1 MFTGFWNSGNN
12 SKTKGKVKLI
22 NQVLLMGIHESIAIF
37 NAPDTESLFKITA
50 PFHEPDAAHIHPVIS
65 LEETIKK
72 RQDLKTSGKYQ
83 LQENFIFL
91 LIYLLF
97 SF

>member
-50 PFHEPDAAHIHPVIS
+50 PFHEPGAAHIHPVIS
-65 LEETIKK
+65 LEETINTKK
-72 RQDLKTSGKYQ
+72 AKLKK
-83 LQENFIFL
+83 LQENFNFL

>member
-50 PFHEPDAAHIHPVIS
+50 PFHEPGATHIHPVIS
-65 LEETIKK
+65 LEETINTKK
-72 RQDLKTSGKYQ
+72 AKLKK
-83 LQENFIFL
+83 LQENINFRKI
-91 LIYLLF
+91 
-97 SF
+97 SFFF

>member
-50 PFHEPDAAHIHPVIS
+50 PFHEPGAAHIHLVIS
-65 LEETIKK
+65 LEETINTKK
-72 RQDLKTSGKYQ
+72 AKLKK
-83 LQENFIFL
+83 LQENINFRKI
-91 LIYLLF
+91 
-97 SF
+97 SFFF